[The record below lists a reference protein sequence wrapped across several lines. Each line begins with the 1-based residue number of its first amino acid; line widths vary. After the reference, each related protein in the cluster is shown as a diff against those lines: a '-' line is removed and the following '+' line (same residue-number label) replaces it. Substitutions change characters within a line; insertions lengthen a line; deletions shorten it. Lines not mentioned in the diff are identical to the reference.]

1 MRVSAGEKKGTKL
14 KGPKKRGIRPTTS
27 IVKEFIFEFLYEFIR
42 GKEVLDL
49 FAGTGNLGIEAISR
63 GAESVSFID
72 ISQYS
77 LQLINDNLKKTRFE
91 KCAKVFKADVFSF
104 ISKAFKDKIKY
115 DIVLADPPFKYK
127 DLYKLCKSEKL
138 YNIIEKG
145 GYFIIEHY
153 PKIEKKSYHS
163 GFELIKFKSFG
174 GNKISI
180 FKRVEKIENSSISR
194 NI

>member
-14 KGPKKRGIRPTTS
+14 KGPKKRDIRPTTS
-27 IVKEFIFEFLYEFIR
+27 IVKEFIFEFLREYIK
-42 GKEVLDL
+42 GKKVLDL

-72 ISQYS
+72 ISRHS
-77 LQLINDNLKKTRFE
+77 IHLINDNLKKTGFE
-91 KCAKVFKADVFSF
+91 KYANVFKTGVFSF
-104 ISKAFKDKIKY
+104 ISRAFKNKIKY
-115 DIVLADPPFKYK
+115 DIVLTDPPFKYK

-138 YNIIEKG
+138 YAIIQKG
-145 GYFIIEHY
+145 GYFIIEHH
-153 PKIEKKSYHS
+153 PEITKKSYYR

-180 FKRVEKIENSSISR
+180 FKKVEKIENSSISR

>member
-1 MRVSAGEKKGTKL
+1 MIK
-14 KGPKKRGIRPTTS
+14 
-27 IVKEFIFEFLYEFIR
+27 
-42 GKEVLDL
+42 
-49 FAGTGNLGIEAISR
+49 TG
-63 GAESVSFID
+63 
-72 ISQYS
+72 
-77 LQLINDNLKKTRFE
+77 FE
-91 KCAKVFKADVFSF
+91 KYAKVYKKDVFSF
-104 ISKAFKDKIKY
+104 ISRALKDKIKY

-138 YNIIEKG
+138 YTIIEKS

-153 PKIEKKSYHS
+153 SKIEKNSYYS

-180 FKRVEKIENSSISR
+180 FKKVEKIENSSISW